1 MEDYKTKY
9 EESQLEVDALKFK
22 LQKLTEV
29 VRNLLTQ
36 QSQNQDVV
44 NRNLSLEAK
53 IDELNLQISK
63 NEDIIKV
70 KNDEVLNYK
79 KQYNEMN
86 NNYKEIKEKYE
97 NFINNRFAQ
106 LVNAIEPL
114 KNEVTNLRDENEK
127 LKKIIIE
134 LENSSELNQNSD
146 YKETVAYL
154 SGIIENLKQKK
165 NQALKNSPNLDSPK
179 KKKHKSYLNSSR
191 KTSGKSSKQLKVDSV
206 KKKRK
211 PRKILI

>member
-1 MEDYKTKY
+1 
-9 EESQLEVDALKFK
+9 VDALKFK

-154 SGIIENLKQKK
+154 SGIIENLKQK

-179 KKKHKSYLNSSR
+179 KKKN
-191 KTSGKSSKQLKVDSV
+191 TN
-206 KKKRK
+206 
-211 PRKILI
+211 LI